1 MNPEYTFGG
10 QCLDK
15 LTAFFQPKSDI
26 MCHHDILSTGIL
38 GTWALLFI
46 HSSNG
51 IASVQSIIL
60 SRFQSHHLK
69 AGGEVDWKSHTV
81 PKLNTVWVQ
90 LCKVHRYNCIF
101 QSSHISFPLDLSKM
115 TWVTKSLPRKWKHQ
129 WKEEHELAIPLQS
142 LTRRTKASWKEVMK
156 LHTSG
161 GAFLTIL
168 KALAGQHKT
177 KCLFEQLYNYLAS

>member
-1 MNPEYTFGG
+1 MLSHSRTDMNPEYTFGG

-46 HSSNG
+46 LKVTSNG

-69 AGGEVDWKSHTV
+69 EGRGWLKVSYSPKIKSCMGSNYVRSTGTTASFSPHTFPFHSPLARWPESINHNLGGGRINGRRNMNL
-81 PKLNTVWVQ
+81 P
-90 LCKVHRYNCIF
+90 
-101 QSSHISFPLDLSKM
+101 
-115 TWVTKSLPRKWKHQ
+115 SLF
-129 WKEEHELAIPLQS
+129 S
-142 LTRRTKASWKEVMK
+142 L
-156 LHTSG
+156 
-161 GAFLTIL
+161 
-168 KALAGQHKT
+168 
-177 KCLFEQLYNYLAS
+177 